1 MKPKLVKTLQTGL
14 KKWRSVLSNFPGA
27 GCWTITAH
35 DTGRWI
41 HQGDTKRKRLN
52 GMQCLTCPIAGPF
65 FGEMIEVIVLNIWE
79 VRTESV
85 GHAWAWPLE
94 QHLFTFFFEQ
104 YRGGRSPPTF
114 RIYSL
119 SSLSWATSH
128 LHFAF
133 CLSMQVC
140 NQFHIQNYGICWIYR
155 LTSEE
160 LIQSADH
167 GMLHRP
173 ESPSVHEWFRFFSR
187 SWFDLTI
194 PMYLRHWR

>member
-1 MKPKLVKTLQTGL
+1 
-14 KKWRSVLSNFPGA
+14 
-27 GCWTITAH
+27 
-35 DTGRWI
+35 
-41 HQGDTKRKRLN
+41 
-52 GMQCLTCPIAGPF
+52 
-65 FGEMIEVIVLNIWE
+65 VLNNHSSWYWTLNSP
-79 VRTESV
+79 RRHKKKKTERYAV
-85 GHAWAWPLE
+85 FDLPHRWAFLWGNDRGHSFE
-94 QHLFTFFFEQ
+94 HLRSENRISGACMSMTIGAASIHFFF
-104 YRGGRSPPTF
+104 RAISGGGERSPPTF

>member
-1 MKPKLVKTLQTGL
+1 MASHYSASICAKLVKPKLVKTLQTGL

-104 YRGGRSPPTF
+104 YRVGGEIPTYISHLFTFIFKLGDIAPSFRFLFIHASMQPISHSELRNMLDIQVNFWRIDSVRRSWYAPPT
-114 RIYSL
+114 
-119 SSLSWATSH
+119 
-128 LHFAF
+128 
-133 CLSMQVC
+133 
-140 NQFHIQNYGICWIYR
+140 WITECAR
-155 LTSEE
+155 
-160 LIQSADH
+160 
-167 GMLHRP
+167 M
-173 ESPSVHEWFRFFSR
+173 
-187 SWFDLTI
+187 I
-194 PMYLRHWR
+194 PLLF